1 MLDAFQTK
9 GMIIL
14 ASVFN
19 HIGKH
24 LNFGEEP
31 L

>member
-1 MLDAFQTK
+1 MLNTFQAK

-19 HIGKH
+19 HIGKR
-24 LNFGEEP
+24 LNFREEP